1 MLSKAVLNA
10 KLRDFNRNFDSSREE
25 RATQIRGEFLRKFP
39 LNRLKKLTIDD
50 YVIGKGTPT
59 FCAYVEAKTK
69 PWANIQGA
77 TSSKFGIYFGRTSSD
92 PRKKYRSTTKF
103 GHNKAE
109 TFRTVKSALL
119 KLVEAG
125 QKKDFAKIDANPLSQ
140 MFKAKILS
148 LYFPKAYLNVC
159 SAENITSIA
168 SELGIPDCQYV
179 SESQH
184 RLVLEKYKN
193 PITRRWSNTK
203 FMIFLYDTYHPNGR
217 GLPDIFIKKIANK
230 KTAKKHPK
238 VIFEDIKKNLEK
250 IGMVSEKFAL
260 NWEKDR
266 LIGLGHKNLVN
277 QIVDRRDRPSYG
289 YDFLS
294 HSKPGH
300 ERYIEVKTAGKS
312 WGDEGF
318 RFFLSENQLKVSRG
332 NKDYYLFLSG
342 FLWR

>member
-1 MLSKAVLNA
+1 
-10 KLRDFNRNFDSSREE
+10 
-25 RATQIRGEFLRKFP
+25 
-39 LNRLKKLTIDD
+39 
-50 YVIGKGTPT
+50 
-59 FCAYVEAKTK
+59 
-69 PWANIQGA
+69 
-77 TSSKFGIYFGRTSSD
+77 
-92 PRKKYRSTTKF
+92 
-103 GHNKAE
+103 
-109 TFRTVKSALL
+109 
-119 KLVEAG
+119 
-125 QKKDFAKIDANPLSQ
+125 
-140 MFKAKILS
+140 
-148 LYFPKAYLNVC
+148 
-159 SAENITSIA
+159 
-168 SELGIPDCQYV
+168 
-179 SESQH
+179 
-184 RLVLEKYKN
+184 
-193 PITRRWSNTK
+193 
-203 FMIFLYDTYHPNGR
+203 MIFLYDTYHPNGR

-332 NKDYYLFLSG
+332 NKDYYFYLVFYGGDRKPSHVWAKRADELYATSDLMPYEYLIR
-342 FLWR
+342 FDIETRN